1 MLAAFLTTV
10 LFSISAV
17 CAQRSTRALGGVEA
31 NFWRVLVAGAL
42 LGLWAHTI
50 GQGVQGQALGWFMLS
65 GFIGFGLGDI
75 AYYQALPRLGS
86 RLSILIVHCVA
97 SPIAA
102 ASEWLW
108 LGTQMTAIQI
118 GAAALILA
126 GVALAIAPGKH
137 LEISRRKFWTG
148 VIAGLLAAAGQAY
161 GAVLSRV
168 AYNISNRSGE
178 SIDGLTAAYQRL
190 LAGAVVAISVYA
202 IMRMRSRGLAQ
213 AMPAKEGTSRRR
225 VWPWVLMNALAGPA
239 LGVGCFQWALK
250 ERGTGIVL
258 PIVALTP
265 LVIIP
270 FSRYVEGERPRKRS
284 IAGGILAV
292 AGVFILVG
300 GVNALKKAFH

>member
-1 MLAAFLTTV
+1 M
-10 LFSISAV
+10 
-17 CAQRSTRALGGVEA
+17 EA
-31 NFWRVLVAGAL
+31 NFWRVLVAAL
-42 LGLWAHTI
+42 FLGLWAHTV
-50 GQGVQGQALGWFMLS
+50 GQGIQGSALGWFLLS
-65 GFIGFGLGDI
+65 GFIGFGLGDV

-86 RLSILIVHCVA
+86 RLSILIVHCLA
-97 SPIAA
+97 SPVAA

-108 LGTQMTAIQI
+108 LGTKMTALQI
-118 GAAALILA
+118 AAAALILA

-137 LEISRRKFWTG
+137 LEISRRTFWAG
-148 VIAGLLAAAGQAY
+148 VIAALLAAAGQAY

-168 AYNISNRSGE
+168 AYNISNRAGE

-190 LAGAVVAISVYA
+190 LAGAVVAISVYIVLRLRTRDLA
-202 IMRMRSRGLAQ
+202 PTTEARASRA
-213 AMPAKEGTSRRR
+213 R

-270 FSRYVEGERPRKRS
+270 FSRYIEGERPRKRS
-284 IAGGILAV
+284 LVGGLLAV
-292 AGVFILVG
+292 LGVFILVG
-300 GVNALKKAFH
+300 GLNTLKKAVQ